1 MPRPVKSRAY
11 DNSRR
16 RGASDE
22 RRDRILAVSREL
34 FVERGYPRT
43 TMSAISERAGVA
55 LDTVY
60 VLVGRKP
67 ALFRLLIETAISG
80 ADEAIPA
87 AERDY
92 VRAIRAEP
100 SATGKLALYADT
112 LPAIQARLAPLVAVL
127 QAAAAAEPELDQ
139 LWSEVS
145 ERRASNMRRLAAEL
159 AETGHL
165 LVPEPRGPPGGC
177 CRVLAIVRRSASPPP
192 RRGTVDSSPSSP
204 IDPRSGPSRR
214 RPSPMAPRAARGRA
228 WPQTC
233 LNTS

>member
-100 SATGKLALYADT
+100 SATGKLALYADA

-165 LVPEPRGPPGGC
+165 LVPLEEAADVIWATNSPELYLLLVHQRGWAPE
-177 CRVLAIVRRSASPPP
+177 RYRDWLLASWQRLLLTP
-192 RRGTVDSSPSSP
+192 
-204 IDPRSGPSRR
+204 
-214 RPSPMAPRAARGRA
+214 
-228 WPQTC
+228 
-233 LNTS
+233 

>member
-22 RRDRILAVSREL
+22 RRERILAASREL

-165 LVPEPRGPPGGC
+165 LVPLEEAADVIWATNSPELYLLLVHQRGWAPE
-177 CRVLAIVRRSASPPP
+177 RYRDWLLASWQRLLLTP
-192 RRGTVDSSPSSP
+192 
-204 IDPRSGPSRR
+204 
-214 RPSPMAPRAARGRA
+214 
-228 WPQTC
+228 
-233 LNTS
+233 